1 MSSNATPSNFDQVN
15 QSAFRL
21 YSIGIVAQN
30 KELDSVWIEATPVED
45 TMNLDG
51 ELTDHIYDFKSQGRD
66 YNGSNYQTEVK
77 TAATIKCK
85 WLALGQGN
93 RMTAPDVR
101 RGDKV
106 QIYRMANSN
115 QFFWETIGNDSNTR
129 RLETVVNAYS
139 ATKKEDETLNDEN
152 SYTQGVSTHKKL
164 VTIIH
169 TTMANEEKYSY
180 DIYVDTGNDNIM
192 IKDNVGNFITLNSQ
206 QTLIH
211 IHNMAGSEVK
221 MSKGDITIN
230 APSSMTINTPNYTLN
245 APSITMNGQ
254 TQHNGNINV
263 NGGIQ
268 TTGDV
273 KAGSVS
279 LKEHTHTNRGS
290 GRPNQ

>member
-1 MSSNATPSNFDQVN
+1 MVVTIRQKWKQQLRSS
-15 QSAFRL
+15 
-21 YSIGIVAQN
+21 
-30 KELDSVWIEATPVED
+30 
-45 TMNLDG
+45 
-51 ELTDHIYDFKSQGRD
+51 
-66 YNGSNYQTEVK
+66 VK
-77 TAATIKCK
+77 
-85 WLALGQGN
+85 GN

-139 ATKKEDETLNDEN
+139 ATKKEDEVLNDEN

-169 TTMANEEKYSY
+169 TTMANEEKYKY
-180 DIYVDTGNDNIM
+180 DILVDTGNDNIM